1 MRFCGNIPQL
11 SRKSIPDN
19 STMRRNSHLLLSL
32 IVLVT
37 ISLPSPNTFAQLP
50 PKKRPELKQFG
61 SSLKRLKWDPA
72 SKQAVQT
79 KQDEKTDSLN
89 EGDVVRIDT
98 SLVTSDIL
106 VADSNG
112 RLVQNLTADDFVV
125 TEDEQPQKV
134 AHFFRGDKTVPR
146 SIVLI
151 IDYSGCYAPFL
162 RTSVDAAKVMVDKL
176 APQDVMAIATDDVEM
191 IVNFTNDKN
200 KLKKKLEWLWENHHM
215 RLGAL
220 AGTLGIDFKI
230 GKGLTYS
237 ALMATLREAFIQE
250 DLRPII
256 VFQTDGNQIFGL
268 RDAPTVNS
276 AFQPDLPDELKA
288 EHQRLLEKWKKKN
301 PNPNPTFSTEFSV
314 ADVYR
319 AVEKSRAT
327 IYTVVPGFQLI
338 ERTPD
343 QQLKV
348 MRRKTEFEMASFEG
362 MYAPSEILA
371 RKQVRDSYEKRR
383 AFSPQNLMWAAQ
395 REIVMQDALAT
406 VAAKTGGWTEF
417 LENPEDADGVYNRI
431 MTDINHRYIIGY
443 YPTNKTHDGAQRK
456 INVQVKGHPDYYVL
470 GRKSYYAPAR

>member
-1 MRFCGNIPQL
+1 
-11 SRKSIPDN
+11 
-19 STMRRNSHLLLSL
+19 MRRKSHLLFSL
-32 IVLVT
+32 ISIVVVC
-37 ISLPSPNTFAQLP
+37 LPSLNAFAQSP

-61 SSLKRLKWDPA
+61 SSLKRLKWDPTL
-72 SKQAVQT
+72 KQAVQT

-98 SLVTSDIL
+98 NLVTSDIL
-106 VADSNG
+106 VVDDKG
-112 RLVQNLTADDFVV
+112 RLVQNLTRDDFLV
-125 TEDEQPQKV
+125 TEDGQAQEV
-134 AHFFRGDKTVPR
+134 GYFLRGDSESRPR
-146 SIVLI
+146 TIVLI

-162 RTSVDAAKVMVDKL
+162 RRSIDAAKVMVDKL
-176 APQDVMAIATDDVEM
+176 APHDVMAIVTDDVEM

-237 ALMATLREAFIQE
+237 ALMATLKEAFIHE

-301 PNPNPTFSTEFSV
+301 PNPTFSTEFSV

-343 QQLKV
+343 QQLNV
-348 MRRKTEFEMASFEG
+348 MRKKTEFEMASFEE

-443 YPTNKTHDGAQRK
+443 YPTNKAHDGARRK
-456 INVQVKGHPDYYVL
+456 ISIQLKGHPDYYVL
-470 GRKSYYAPAR
+470 GRSSYYPPAH